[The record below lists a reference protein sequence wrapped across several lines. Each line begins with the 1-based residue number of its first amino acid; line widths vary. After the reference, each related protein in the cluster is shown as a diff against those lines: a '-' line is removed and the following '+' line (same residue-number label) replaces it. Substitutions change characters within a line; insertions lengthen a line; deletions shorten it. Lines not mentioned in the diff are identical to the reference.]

1 MPCRNVESNA
11 CSRGSSVK
19 LLREMPQSPPERKFD
34 STESPRKA
42 SVVPFE
48 RPQSDAQRTVRQR
61 VQERLDREG
70 VRIKPRVSAK
80 RVLLTLAVA
89 LIPVILTFTSADA
102 VLRRIQLLTRLY
114 TKPAPAQPAPAEEPE
129 DPGVVIMMP
138 DPTLDSGSAAKQGAP
153 SEDESIRNAHAGAKP
168 STSH

>member
-1 MPCRNVESNA
+1 
-11 CSRGSSVK
+11 
-19 LLREMPQSPPERKFD
+19 MPQSPPERKID
-34 STESPRKA
+34 STELPRSA

-48 RPQSDAQRTVRQR
+48 RPQNEAQRTVRKR

-70 VRIKPRVSAK
+70 VRVKPRMSPK
-80 RVLLTLAVA
+80 RVVLTLAIA

-114 TKPAPAQPAPAEEPE
+114 AGPESERNVPAAEPE

-138 DPTLDSGSAAKQGAP
+138 DPEISGSSGGQGAASSDADTVREARSP
-153 SEDESIRNAHAGAKP
+153 KT